1 MLWKAGVGPNGEKKG
16 HLEGLSKLVNYHMR
30 NSFFIDDKVLN
41 GSNFGDNNISD
52 VAITVTT
59 PLLAS

>member
-1 MLWKAGVGPNGEKKG
+1 
-16 HLEGLSKLVNYHMR
+16 LEDLSKLINYHMR
-30 NSFFIDDKVLN
+30 NSFFIDDKVQD
-41 GSNFGDNNISD
+41 GSNFGDNNSSE